1 VNIQS
6 LPMMLRG
13 GLISDVVSVIGSLDP
28 VMGEADK

>member
-13 GLISDVVSVIGSLDP
+13 GLISDVVAVIGSLDP